1 MNKRKST
8 KFDKAIAKKVQIA
21 RLAAKLSQKKLG
33 DDVGVSLQQIQ
44 KYENGANR
52 IGAGRM
58 YQIAVA
64 TSLPL
69 DFFFSFSE
77 ECVAPKQSRRKDLAV
92 DAMQRLVVA
101 AAMIRCPKIL
111 RNLSEAAESFAS
123 TPEL

>member
-33 DDVGVSLQQIQ
+33 EDVGVSLQQIQ
-44 KYENGANR
+44 KYENGVNR
-52 IGAGRM
+52 IGAGRI

-69 DFFFSFSE
+69 DFFFSYSE
-77 ECVAPKQSRRKDLAV
+77 QCVASNQSSRKDLAV
-92 DAMQRLVVA
+92 DAMQRLVMA
-101 AAMIRCPKIL
+101 AAMIKCPKLL
-111 RNLSEAAESFAS
+111 RNLSEAAESFAN
-123 TPEL
+123 TPDL